1 MLVRAHA
8 KVNLGLN
15 VVAKRGDGYHEV
27 DTLMARLELHDAL
40 MLEPA
45 PDIML
50 SVSGADLPT
59 DASNLAYEAAQR
71 YLEAAGET
79 RGVRLSLDK
88 RIPVAAGL
96 GGGSSDAA
104 AALRG
109 LSKLYPSNVDLETLA
124 KDLGADVPFFLS
136 DTPAARARGRGE
148 KLEPLTLPT
157 LHLVLVNPGI
167 PVSAGDA
174 YANLQNFSSRLDPTK
189 LLEKLGGGRGAG
201 LPQRAAARR
210 DAAPSPHPR
219 GCHRLTRYGP
229 KRRDDVGFGLDLFRG
244 GEGRGARSRG
254 RVRAR
259 PYARRMVGAGDAHLL
274 RRRGTFYALEA
285 CNRQWLRT
293 FPEVKVVTN

>member
-1 MLVRAHA
+1 MLVKAHA

-40 MLEPA
+40 TLEPA
-45 PDIML
+45 PDITL

-79 RGVRLSLDK
+79 RGVRLKLDK
-88 RIPVAAGL
+88 QIPVAAGL

-104 AALRG
+104 AVLRG
-109 LSKLYPSNVDLETLA
+109 LSQLYPSGVDLETLA
-124 KDLGADVPFFLS
+124 KALGFDVPFFLS

-157 LHLVLVNPGI
+157 LHLVLANPGI

-189 LLEKLGGGRGAG
+189 LLEKLGGGEEPGYLNALQPGVMLLHPSLREVVTALRGTDLKGVMMSGSGSTCFGVA
-201 LPQRAAARR
+201 R
-210 DAAPSPHPR
+210 DAAHAR
-219 GCHRLTRYGP
+219 GVASEL
-229 KRRDDVGFGLDLFRG
+229 
-244 GEGRGARSRG
+244 ARTHAG
-254 RVRAR
+254 WWVRAT
-259 PYARRMVGAGDAHLL
+259 H
-274 RRRGTFYALEA
+274 T
-285 CNRQWLRT
+285 C
-293 FPEVKVVTN
+293 